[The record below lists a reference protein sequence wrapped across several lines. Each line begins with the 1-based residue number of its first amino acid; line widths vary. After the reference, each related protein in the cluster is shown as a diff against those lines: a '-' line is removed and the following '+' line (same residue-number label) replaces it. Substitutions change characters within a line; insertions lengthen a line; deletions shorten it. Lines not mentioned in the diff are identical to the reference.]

1 MMINQ
6 KLKNNKII
14 QRIKAVKDLI
24 LEKLDNI
31 NLKSDQKIAQGSFII
46 EKHTKILEEGIK
58 TQQNT
63 NILIETVGEIKSTGQ
78 QLIENGVFLLKSSVD
93 TVKAI
98 QFLLNVLQQMEKR
111 TENTLSEIRTEFQH
125 GSEKS
130 ENTLSEIRAEFQH
143 GSEKSENTLSEIRAE
158 FQHGSEKSENTLSE
172 IRAEFQQYY
181 QYTMQKLIEFQEDS
195 RNQDIFFRETLENIY
210 SDIHNQKFKVV
221 TDLLSF
227 KDIEAELMS
236 YLYSYLPHHRAI
248 DIGANRGEVSSRL
261 LQAGYEVYAFE
272 PFPPVVE
279 KLKEHLG
286 NNPNLHIFP
295 FAIGKVN
302 EERELHIVSDEKLL
316 ANPEGQKLYP
326 DSDYTLLSS
335 LSKHSLP
342 EGLIFTDSISISVKT
357 LESLHNTS
365 KIPSDIGLVK
375 IDTEGSDLEVIL
387 GMGEHRY
394 PVVVAEFWDSKFPF
408 GQFGANNKL
417 EDLVEEMKRRE
428 YDWFI
433 VIYKI
438 FLSNDVSYYCN
449 NKFSIENS
457 WGNVFFFQDYQVF
470 SQALKWCS
478 AVMPATYFS
487 NNI

>member
-1 MMINQ
+1 MI
-6 KLKNNKII
+6 KSLLKKNKIA
-14 QRIKAVKDLI
+14 QRIKAVKDLF
-24 LEKLDNI
+24 LEKLDNLI
-31 NLKSDQKIAQGSFII
+31 LKSDQQISQSSSLL
-46 EKHTKILEEGIK
+46 EENTKIHH
-58 TQQNT
+58 NT
-63 NILIETVGEIKSTGQ
+63 NILLEKTRETQSTSNH
-78 QLIENGVFLLKSSVD
+78 LIENGVLLLKSSID
-93 TVKAI
+93 TVKSL
-98 QFLLNVLQQMEKR
+98 QGLLDEFQRRQEK
-111 TENTLSEIRTEFQH
+111 TENILSEMQVEFQN
-125 GSEKS
+125 SF
-130 ENTLSEIRAEFQH
+130 SEIRAE
-143 GSEKSENTLSEIRAE
+143 S
-158 FQHGSEKSENTLSE
+158 
-172 IRAEFQQYY
+172 QQYY
-181 QYTMQKLIEFQEDS
+181 QYTIQKLIEVQENS
-195 RNQDIFFRETLENIY
+195 RSQDIFIRKTLAKIY

-221 TDLLSF
+221 TDLPSF

-248 DIGANRGEVSSRL
+248 DIGANRGDVSSRL

-272 PFPPVVE
+272 PFPPAVE
-279 KLKEHLG
+279 KLKDHLG

-295 FAIGKVN
+295 FAVGKVN

-316 ANPEGQKLYP
+316 ANPDGPQLYP

-342 EGLIFTDSISISVKT
+342 GGLIFTETIPISVRN
-357 LESLHNTS
+357 LESLHAS
-365 KIPSDIGLVK
+365 SEIPSDIGLVK

-417 EDLVEEMKRRE
+417 EDLVNEMRGRG

-457 WGNVFFFQDYQVF
+457 WGNVFFFQDYQIF

>member
-1 MMINQ
+1 
-6 KLKNNKII
+6 
-14 QRIKAVKDLI
+14 
-24 LEKLDNI
+24 
-31 NLKSDQKIAQGSFII
+31 
-46 EKHTKILEEGIK
+46 
-58 TQQNT
+58 
-63 NILIETVGEIKSTGQ
+63 
-78 QLIENGVFLLKSSVD
+78 
-93 TVKAI
+93 
-98 QFLLNVLQQMEKR
+98 
-111 TENTLSEIRTEFQH
+111 
-125 GSEKS
+125 
-130 ENTLSEIRAEFQH
+130 
-143 GSEKSENTLSEIRAE
+143 
-158 FQHGSEKSENTLSE
+158 
-172 IRAEFQQYY
+172 
-181 QYTMQKLIEFQEDS
+181 
-195 RNQDIFFRETLENIY
+195 
-210 SDIHNQKFKVV
+210 
-221 TDLLSF
+221 
-227 KDIEAELMS
+227 MS
-236 YLYSYLPHHRAI
+236 YLYSYLPYHRAI
-248 DIGANRGEVSSRL
+248 DIGANRGDVSSRL

-279 KLKEHLG
+279 KLKDNLG
-286 NNPNLHIFP
+286 NNSNFHIFP
-295 FAIGKVN
+295 FAVGKVN

-316 ANPEGQKLYP
+316 ANPDGQQLYP

-342 EGLIFTDSISISVKT
+342 EGLIFTDTVSISVRSMD
-357 LESLHNTS
+357 SLHAS
-365 KIPSDIGLVK
+365 SEIPSDIGLVK

-417 EDLVEEMKRRE
+417 EDLVDEMRGRG

-457 WGNVFFFQDYQVF
+457 WGNVFFFQDYQDF

>member
-1 MMINQ
+1 MI
-6 KLKNNKII
+6 KSLLKKNKIA
-14 QRIKAVKDLI
+14 QRVKAVKDLF
-24 LEKLDNI
+24 LEKLDNLI
-31 NLKSDQKIAQGSFII
+31 LKSDQQISQSSSLS
-46 EKHTKILEEGIK
+46 EENTKIHH
-58 TQQNT
+58 NT
-63 NILIETVGEIKSTGQ
+63 NILLEKTREVQSISNY
-78 QLIENGVFLLKSSVD
+78 LMENGILLLKSSID
-93 TVKAI
+93 TVKGI
-98 QFLLNVLQQMEKR
+98 QQILDAFQRWQEKTDNMLSKMR
-111 TENTLSEIRTEFQH
+111 TESQHSLSEMRAESQH
-125 GSEKS
+125 SLSEMRAES
-130 ENTLSEIRAEFQH
+130 QHSFSEIRAE
-143 GSEKSENTLSEIRAE
+143 S
-158 FQHGSEKSENTLSE
+158 
-172 IRAEFQQYY
+172 QQYY
-181 QYTMQKLIEFQEDS
+181 QYTIQKLIEIQENS
-195 RNQDIFFRETLENIY
+195 RSQETFIRETLANIY

-221 TDLLSF
+221 TDLPSF

-236 YLYSYLPHHRAI
+236 YLYSYLPHHRAV
-248 DIGANRGEVSSRL
+248 DIGANRGEVSHRL

-279 KLKEHLG
+279 KLKERLG
-286 NNPNLHIFP
+286 NKPNLHIFP
-295 FAIGKVN
+295 FALGKVN

-316 ANPEGQKLYP
+316 SNPDGQQLYP

-342 EGLIFTDSISISVKT
+342 EGLIFTETIPISVRN
-357 LESLHNTS
+357 LESLHAS
-365 KIPSDIGLVK
+365 SEIPSDIGLVK

-417 EDLVEEMKRRE
+417 EDLVDEMRGRG

>member
-46 EKHTKILEEGIK
+46 EKNTKILEEGIK

-63 NILIETVGEIKSTGQ
+63 NILIETVVEIKSTGQ

-98 QFLLNVLQQMEKR
+98 QFLLNVLQQMEK
-111 TENTLSEIRTEFQH
+111 
-125 GSEKS
+125 KS

-143 GSEKSENTLSEIRAE
+143 GN
-158 FQHGSEKSENTLSE
+158 EKSENTLSE

-181 QYTMQKLIEFQEDS
+181 QYTMQKLIEVQEDS
-195 RNQDIFFRETLENIY
+195 RNQDIYFRETLANIY

-221 TDLLSF
+221 TDLPSF

-248 DIGANRGEVSSRL
+248 DIGANRGDVSNRL

-279 KLKEHLG
+279 KLKEYLG

-417 EDLVEEMKRRE
+417 EDLVDEMRGRG

>member
-1 MMINQ
+1 MI
-6 KLKNNKII
+6 KSLLKKNKIA
-14 QRIKAVKDLI
+14 QRVKAVKDLF
-24 LEKLDNI
+24 LEKLDNLI
-31 NLKSDQKIAQGSFII
+31 LKSDQQISQSSSLS
-46 EKHTKILEEGIK
+46 EENTKIHH
-58 TQQNT
+58 NT
-63 NILIETVGEIKSTGQ
+63 NILLEKTREVQSISNY
-78 QLIENGVFLLKSSVD
+78 LMENGILLLKSSID
-93 TVKAI
+93 TVKGI
-98 QFLLNVLQQMEKR
+98 QQILDAFQRWQEKTDNMLSKMR
-111 TENTLSEIRTEFQH
+111 TESQHSLSEMRAESQH
-125 GSEKS
+125 SLSEMRAES
-130 ENTLSEIRAEFQH
+130 QHSFSEIRAE
-143 GSEKSENTLSEIRAE
+143 S
-158 FQHGSEKSENTLSE
+158 
-172 IRAEFQQYY
+172 QQYY
-181 QYTMQKLIEFQEDS
+181 QYTIQKLIEIQENS
-195 RNQDIFFRETLENIY
+195 RSQETFIRETLANIY

-221 TDLLSF
+221 TDLPSF

-248 DIGANRGEVSSRL
+248 DIGANRGEVSHRL

-279 KLKEHLG
+279 KLKERLG
-286 NNPNLHIFP
+286 NKPNLHIFP
-295 FAIGKVN
+295 FALGKVN

-316 ANPEGQKLYP
+316 SNPDGPQLYP

-342 EGLIFTDSISISVKT
+342 EGLIFTETIPISVRN
-357 LESLHNTS
+357 LESLHAS
-365 KIPSDIGLVK
+365 SEIPSDIGLVK

-417 EDLVEEMKRRE
+417 EDLVDEMRGRG

>member
-1 MMINQ
+1 MI
-6 KLKNNKII
+6 KSLLKNNKVA
-14 QRIKAVKDLI
+14 QRIKAVKDLF
-24 LEKLDNI
+24 LEKLDNLT
-31 NLKSDQKIAQGSFII
+31 LKSDQQISQSSSLL
-46 EKHTKILEEGIK
+46 EENTKIHH
-58 TQQNT
+58 NT
-63 NILIETVGEIKSTGQ
+63 NILLEKTREV
-78 QLIENGVFLLKSSVD
+78 QLIGNYLIDNGVLLLKSSID
-93 TVKAI
+93 TVKGI
-98 QFLLNVLQQMEKR
+98 QRLLDEFQGGQEK
-111 TENTLSEIRTEFQH
+111 TDNTLSEMRTGSQQSFAEMRTESQQSFA
-125 GSEKS
+125 EM
-130 ENTLSEIRAEFQH
+130 RAE
-143 GSEKSENTLSEIRAE
+143 S
-158 FQHGSEKSENTLSE
+158 
-172 IRAEFQQYY
+172 QQYY
-181 QYTMQKLIEFQEDS
+181 QYTIQKLIEIQENS
-195 RNQDIFFRETLENIY
+195 RNQDTFLRETLAKIY

-221 TDLLSF
+221 TDLPSF
-227 KDIEAELMS
+227 KDIEAELMA
-236 YLYSYLPHHRAI
+236 YLYSYLPYHRAI
-248 DIGANRGEVSSRL
+248 DIGANRGEVSHRL
-261 LQAGYEVYAFE
+261 LEAGYEVYAFE

-279 KLKEHLG
+279 KLKDHLG

-326 DSDYTLLSS
+326 DADYTLLSS

-342 EGLIFTDSISISVKT
+342 EGLIFTDTVSISVRSMD
-357 LESLHNTS
+357 SLHAS
-365 KIPSDIGLVK
+365 SEIPSDIGLVK

-387 GMGEHRY
+387 GMGEHCY

-417 EDLVEEMKRRE
+417 EDLVDEMRRRE

-457 WGNVFFFQDYQVF
+457 WGNVFFFQDYQIF
-470 SQALKWCS
+470 SQALQWCS

-487 NNI
+487 KNI

>member
-1 MMINQ
+1 MI
-6 KLKNNKII
+6 KSLLKNNKVA
-14 QRIKAVKDLI
+14 QRIKAVKDLF
-24 LEKLDNI
+24 LEKLDNLT
-31 NLKSDQKIAQGSFII
+31 LKSDQQISQSSSLL
-46 EKHTKILEEGIK
+46 EENTKIHH
-58 TQQNT
+58 NT
-63 NILIETVGEIKSTGQ
+63 NILLEKTREV
-78 QLIENGVFLLKSSVD
+78 QLIGNHLIDNGVLLLKSSID
-93 TVKAI
+93 TVKGI
-98 QFLLNVLQQMEKR
+98 QRLLDEFQGGQEK
-111 TENTLSEIRTEFQH
+111 TDNTLSEMRTGSQQSFAEMRTESQQSFA
-125 GSEKS
+125 EM
-130 ENTLSEIRAEFQH
+130 RAE
-143 GSEKSENTLSEIRAE
+143 S
-158 FQHGSEKSENTLSE
+158 
-172 IRAEFQQYY
+172 QQYY
-181 QYTMQKLIEFQEDS
+181 QYTIQKLIEIQENS
-195 RNQDIFFRETLENIY
+195 RNQDTFLRETLAKIY

-221 TDLLSF
+221 TDLPSF
-227 KDIEAELMS
+227 KDIEAELMA

-248 DIGANRGEVSSRL
+248 DIGANRGEVSHRL
-261 LQAGYEVYAFE
+261 LEAGYEVYAFE

-279 KLKEHLG
+279 KLKDHLG

-326 DSDYTLLSS
+326 DADYTLLSS

-342 EGLIFTDSISISVKT
+342 EGLIFTDTVSISVRSMD
-357 LESLHNTS
+357 SLHAS
-365 KIPSDIGLVK
+365 SEIPSDIGLVK

-387 GMGEHRY
+387 GMGEHCY

-417 EDLVEEMKRRE
+417 EDLVDEMRRRE

-457 WGNVFFFQDYQVF
+457 WGNVFFFQDYQIF
-470 SQALKWCS
+470 SQALQWCS

-487 NNI
+487 KNI

>member
-1 MMINQ
+1 MI
-6 KLKNNKII
+6 KSLLKKNKIA
-14 QRIKAVKDLI
+14 QRVKAVKDLF
-24 LEKLDNI
+24 LEKLDNLI
-31 NLKSDQKIAQGSFII
+31 LKSDQQISQSSSLS
-46 EKHTKILEEGIK
+46 EENTKIHH
-58 TQQNT
+58 NT
-63 NILIETVGEIKSTGQ
+63 NILLEKTREVQSISNY
-78 QLIENGVFLLKSSVD
+78 LMENGILLLKSSID
-93 TVKAI
+93 TVKGI
-98 QFLLNVLQQMEKR
+98 QQILDAFQRWQEKTDNMLSKMR
-111 TENTLSEIRTEFQH
+111 AESQHSLSEMRAESQH
-125 GSEKS
+125 SF
-130 ENTLSEIRAEFQH
+130 SEIRAE
-143 GSEKSENTLSEIRAE
+143 S
-158 FQHGSEKSENTLSE
+158 
-172 IRAEFQQYY
+172 QQYY
-181 QYTMQKLIEFQEDS
+181 QYTIQKLIEIQENS
-195 RNQDIFFRETLENIY
+195 RSQETFIRETLANIY

-221 TDLLSF
+221 TDLPSF

-236 YLYSYLPHHRAI
+236 YLYSYLPHHRAV
-248 DIGANRGEVSSRL
+248 DIGANRGEVSHRL

-279 KLKEHLG
+279 KLKERLG
-286 NNPNLHIFP
+286 NKPNLHIFP
-295 FAIGKVN
+295 FALGKVN

-316 ANPEGQKLYP
+316 SNPDGPQLYP

-342 EGLIFTDSISISVKT
+342 EGLIFTETIPISVRN
-357 LESLHNTS
+357 LESLHAS
-365 KIPSDIGLVK
+365 SEIPSDIGLVK

-417 EDLVEEMKRRE
+417 EDLVDEMRGRG

>member
-1 MMINQ
+1 MI
-6 KLKNNKII
+6 KSLLKKNKIA
-14 QRIKAVKDLI
+14 QRVKAVKDLF
-24 LEKLDNI
+24 LEKLDNLI
-31 NLKSDQKIAQGSFII
+31 LKSDQQISQSSSLS
-46 EKHTKILEEGIK
+46 EENTKIHH
-58 TQQNT
+58 NT
-63 NILIETVGEIKSTGQ
+63 NILLEKTREVQSISNY
-78 QLIENGVFLLKSSVD
+78 LMENGILLLKSSID
-93 TVKAI
+93 TVKGI
-98 QFLLNVLQQMEKR
+98 QQILDAFQRWQEKTDNMLSKMR
-111 TENTLSEIRTEFQH
+111 TESQHSLSEMRAESQH
-125 GSEKS
+125 SLSEMRAESQHSLS
-130 ENTLSEIRAEFQH
+130 EMRAESQHSFSEIRAE
-143 GSEKSENTLSEIRAE
+143 S
-158 FQHGSEKSENTLSE
+158 
-172 IRAEFQQYY
+172 QQYY
-181 QYTMQKLIEFQEDS
+181 QYTIQKLIEIQENS
-195 RNQDIFFRETLENIY
+195 RSQETFIRETLANIY

-221 TDLLSF
+221 TDLPSF

-236 YLYSYLPHHRAI
+236 YLYSYLPHHRAV
-248 DIGANRGEVSSRL
+248 DIGANRGEVSHRL

-279 KLKEHLG
+279 KLKERLG
-286 NNPNLHIFP
+286 NKPNLHIFP
-295 FAIGKVN
+295 FALGKVN

-316 ANPEGQKLYP
+316 SNPDGPQLYP

-342 EGLIFTDSISISVKT
+342 EGLIFTETIPISVRN
-357 LESLHNTS
+357 LESLHAS
-365 KIPSDIGLVK
+365 SEIPSDIGLVK

-438 FLSNDVSYYCN
+438 FLSNDISYYCN

-457 WGNVFFFQDYQVF
+457 WGNVFFFQDYQIF

>member
-1 MMINQ
+1 MI
-6 KLKNNKII
+6 KSLLKKNKIA
-14 QRIKAVKDLI
+14 QRVKAVKDLF
-24 LEKLDNI
+24 LEKLDNLI
-31 NLKSDQKIAQGSFII
+31 LKSDQQISQSSSLS
-46 EKHTKILEEGIK
+46 EENTKIHH
-58 TQQNT
+58 NT
-63 NILIETVGEIKSTGQ
+63 NILLEKTREVQSISNY
-78 QLIENGVFLLKSSVD
+78 LMENGILLLKSSID
-93 TVKAI
+93 TVKGI
-98 QFLLNVLQQMEKR
+98 QQILDAFQRWQEKTDNMLSKMR
-111 TENTLSEIRTEFQH
+111 TESQHSLSEMRAESQH
-125 GSEKS
+125 SLSEMRAESQHSLS
-130 ENTLSEIRAEFQH
+130 EMRAESQHSFSEIRAE
-143 GSEKSENTLSEIRAE
+143 S
-158 FQHGSEKSENTLSE
+158 
-172 IRAEFQQYY
+172 QQYY
-181 QYTMQKLIEFQEDS
+181 QYTIQKLIEIQENS
-195 RNQDIFFRETLENIY
+195 RSQETFIRETLANIY

-221 TDLLSF
+221 TDLPSF

-236 YLYSYLPHHRAI
+236 YLYSYLPHHRAV
-248 DIGANRGEVSSRL
+248 DIGANRGEVSHRL

-279 KLKEHLG
+279 KLKERLG
-286 NNPNLHIFP
+286 NKPNLHIFP
-295 FAIGKVN
+295 FALGKVN

-316 ANPEGQKLYP
+316 SNPDGPQLYP

-342 EGLIFTDSISISVKT
+342 EGLIFTETIPISVRN
-357 LESLHNTS
+357 LESLHAS
-365 KIPSDIGLVK
+365 SEIPSDIGLVK

-417 EDLVEEMKRRE
+417 EDLVDEMRGRG

>member
-6 KLKNNKII
+6 KLKHNKII

-31 NLKSDQKIAQGSFII
+31 NLKSDQKIDQGSFIV
-46 EKHTKILEEGIK
+46 EKNTKILEEGIK

-98 QFLLNVLQQMEKR
+98 QFLLNVLQQMEK
-111 TENTLSEIRTEFQH
+111 
-125 GSEKS
+125 KS

-143 GSEKSENTLSEIRAE
+143 GNEKAENKLSEIRAK
-158 FQHGSEKSENTLSE
+158 FQHGNEKAENKLSE

-181 QYTMQKLIEFQEDS
+181 QYTIQKLIEVQEDS
-195 RNQDIFFRETLENIY
+195 RNQNIFFRETLANIY

-221 TDLLSF
+221 TDLPSF

-236 YLYSYLPHHRAI
+236 YLYSYLPYHRAI
-248 DIGANRGEVSSRL
+248 DIGANRGDVSSRL

-279 KLKEHLG
+279 KLKDNLG
-286 NNPNLHIFP
+286 NNSNFHIFP
-295 FAIGKVN
+295 FAVGKVN

-316 ANPEGQKLYP
+316 ANPDGQQLYP

-342 EGLIFTDSISISVKT
+342 EGLIFTDTVSISVRSMD
-357 LESLHNTS
+357 SLHAS
-365 KIPSDIGLVK
+365 SEIPSDIGLVK

-417 EDLVEEMKRRE
+417 EDLVDEMRGRG

>member
-1 MMINQ
+1 MIKSLLQ
-6 KLKNNKII
+6 KNKVA
-14 QRIKAVKDLI
+14 QRIKAVKDLF
-24 LEKLDNI
+24 LEKLDNLILKTDKQI
-31 NLKSDQKIAQGSFII
+31 NQSSSLL
-46 EKHTKILEEGIK
+46 EENTKIY
-58 TQQNT
+58 QNT
-63 NILIETVGEIKSTGQ
+63 NILLENNKEVQTIGNY
-78 QLIENGVFLLKSSVD
+78 LIENGILLLKSSID
-93 TVKAI
+93 TVKGI
-98 QFLLNVLQQMEKR
+98 QRLLDEFQRGQEK
-111 TENTLSEIRTEFQH
+111 TDNMLSEMRVESQH
-125 GSEKS
+125 S
-130 ENTLSEIRAEFQH
+130 LSEMRVESQHSLSEMRAE
-143 GSEKSENTLSEIRAE
+143 S
-158 FQHGSEKSENTLSE
+158 
-172 IRAEFQQYY
+172 QQYY
-181 QYTMQKLIEFQEDS
+181 QYTIQKLIEIQENS
-195 RNQDIFFRETLENIY
+195 RSQDTFLRETLANIY

-221 TDLLSF
+221 TDLPHF

-248 DIGANRGEVSSRL
+248 DIGANRGDVSNRL

-272 PFPPVVE
+272 PFPPVLE
-279 KLKEHLG
+279 TLKERLG
-286 NNPNLHIFP
+286 ENLKLHTFP
-295 FAIGKVN
+295 FAVGKVN
-302 EERELHIVSDEKLL
+302 EERELHLVSDEKLL
-316 ANPEGQKLYP
+316 ANPEGQQLYP
-326 DSDYTLLSS
+326 DADYTLLSS

-342 EGLIFTDSISISVKT
+342 EGLFFTDTVSISVRN
-357 LESLHNTS
+357 LESLHAS
-365 KIPSDIGLVK
+365 SEIPSDIGLVK

-417 EDLVEEMKRRE
+417 EDLVDEMRGRG

-457 WGNVFFFQDYQVF
+457 WGNVFFFQDYQIF